1 MNGFRS
7 IRPEELC
14 GNVFRLIGHDWM
26 LVTSANDGEGLVCG
40 KDYNTMTASWG
51 GMGILWGGPVAF
63 VFIRPQR
70 HTFGFTERN
79 ERLTLSF
86 FGEEYRAALN
96 FCGSKSGRD
105 VDKAKECGLNPAAD
119 TNEHGRAVWFEEAKL
134 VLKTRKLYAEPIK
147 AEAFLDPD
155 ARAVYP
161 KDDFHTVYVCAVEEV
176 LVRD

>member
-1 MNGFRS
+1 MNEFRS
-7 IRPEELC
+7 IRPEELS

-26 LVTSANDGEGLVCG
+26 LVTSADDGEGLVCG

-70 HTFGFTERN
+70 HTFGFTEKN
-79 ERLTLSF
+79 ERMTLSF
-86 FGEEYRAALN
+86 FGEESRAVLN
-96 FCGSKSGRD
+96 YCGTKSGRD
-105 VDKAKECGLNPAAD
+105 VDKAKECGLTPVAD
-119 TNEHGRAVWFEEAKL
+119 TNGHGRAVWFDEAKI
-134 VLKTRKLYAEPIK
+134 VFKVRKLYAEPIK
-147 AEAFLDPD
+147 AEAVCDPD

-161 KDDFHTVYVCAVEEV
+161 LDDFHTAYVCAVEEI